1 MVVDSGSP
9 ILDQILRGGL
19 PTGRAVLVTGTPGT
33 GKSTLAMQF
42 LQAGLDRGD
51 ACLFISTEQ
60 TADELRDSFEPF
72 AFDLDHEGLTIAS
85 IRVRRGRTLK
95 SDEPELV
102 VEPLGDESSVGGGF
116 NVPFTSDHLREVL
129 SEYASY
135 DRVVLDS
142 VSGLEPMAD
151 TQTEFR
157 REVVDLIQM
166 FTHEFEATTVLT
178 SEYVEDAPRRHSADV
193 VASENAVQYNVHGVI
208 RLWRERIEGEL
219 RRFVDVMK
227 MRGVDHDTRQFE
239 VAFADDGLEVIPRE
253 HSLPA
258 TLSTRERLET
268 GIDGFDEL
276 LGGGLLKGTSVLLEH
291 DGRASIEPLM
301 YAVAT
306 CGLERG
312 MDLVFVPRVNTPE
325 AHLDEL
331 ISRAAIPADDTDAL
345 LESNRLFVLDTLGAW
360 SERRNVFNLE
370 YEDGGIGYLL
380 ETVADRAAGE
390 GILFISNTEALAHAM
405 DVDENRHLRYW
416 VLAQFISDSDLLFDV
431 HNPDLMDDTL
441 ADFYID
447 AATQSI
453 RTWIHDNGL
462 QYVKLQK
469 SPTGEVGALRLVEYA
484 DEPPYVRL
492 E

>member
-1 MVVDSGSP
+1 MVVDSGSHV
-9 ILDQILRGGL
+9 LDQILRGGL
-19 PTGRAVLVTGTPGT
+19 PDGRATLVTGTPGT

-42 LQAGLDRGD
+42 LQAGLDSGD
-51 ACLFISTEQ
+51 SCLFVTTEQ
-60 TADELRDSFEPF
+60 TIDEVRDSFAPF
-72 AFDLDHEGLTIAS
+72 SFDLDHEDLA
-85 IRVRRGRTLK
+85 IRSVHVHRGRTLE
-95 SDEPELV
+95 SEEPELV
-102 VEPLGDESSVGGGF
+102 VEPFEEGPAPGGGF
-116 NVPFTSDHLREVL
+116 KVPFTSDHLREAL
-129 SEYASY
+129 SAYSSY
-135 DRVVLDS
+135 DRVVFDS

-151 TQTEFR
+151 TRKEFR
-157 REVVDLIQM
+157 REVVDLIQL
-166 FTHEFEATTVLT
+166 FTDEFEATTVLT
-178 SEYVEDAPRRHSADV
+178 SEYVEDAPRRRSADV
-193 VASENAVQYNVHGVI
+193 VASENAIQYNVHGVI

-253 HSLPA
+253 HSLPT
-258 TLSTRERLET
+258 TLATRERLET
-268 GIDGFDEL
+268 GIDGFDDL

-291 DGRASIEPLM
+291 DGRANIEPLT

-306 CGLERG
+306 CGLEQG

-325 AHLDEL
+325 EHLDEL
-331 ISRAAIPADDTDAL
+331 ISRAEIPADGTDAL
-345 LESNRLFVLDTLGAW
+345 LDSDRLFVLDTLGAW
-360 SERRNVFNLE
+360 RERYNVFDLE
-370 YEDGGIGYLL
+370 YEEGGIGYLL
-380 ETVADRAAGE
+380 ETVDDRADGE
-390 GILFISNTEALAHAM
+390 GVLFISNTEALAHAM

-431 HNPDLMDDTL
+431 HNPDLMDSTL

-447 AATQSI
+447 AATQSF

-462 QYVKLQK
+462 QYVELQK
-469 SPTGEVGALRLVEYA
+469 SPAGEVGALKLVEYV